1 MQDEI
6 QQRVDRI
13 RRSRSELENHVIDE
27 FFAGHIS
34 RREFVRAGS
43 VVGFSL
49 PLLSFIAACGTGGST
64 GTGTQSST
72 GNVKKGGKIAVG
84 LVSPAHAV
92 DPFKVGD
99 EGGLVVLFQMGE
111 YLAFSDANLKLQPRL
126 AESWS
131 PNQDGSVWTFKI
143 RQGVTFNDAAGT
155 PMTAEDVAATINMHA
170 DPANGSNALS
180 VFKGVVT
187 KGAAKA
193 TDPSTVQVT
202 LDAPNGNFPYLVSS
216 DNYNLIILPKTYNGG
231 FDQPG
236 PKSFVGTGPWKVTS
250 FRTGAGMSTVRNP
263 TYWDKSNTPPLDA
276 VDWTFIADEQ
286 PRILALQGNSVQVV
300 NHFSAS
306 GGQAIFNDQNI
317 NVIDVKAA
325 AHRQVHMR
333 TDMEPFTDKRVRQA
347 VALSLSRPDLV
358 QGLLNG
364 KAQIANDSPFF
375 KLYPSTDPSVAQRS
389 QALDKARQLLSAA
402 GKSSFAV
409 TLTTW
414 RGFEIPDYAQLIQ
427 SSVKKIGGTITLNI
441 TDDSTYYGDAVFG
454 KSPWLDSVMGIT
466 DYGHRGVP
474 NVYLGAPLLS
484 TGTWNSAHFKNPEYD
499 GLVKQYLAAL
509 DLQAQKKLSGK
520 IEQLLVDETP
530 IIFAYNYDTLAG
542 VRSNIANVEITGY
555 GQVNL
560 TKAGFKA

>member
-6 QQRVDRI
+6 QRRVDRI
-13 RRSRSELENHVIDE
+13 RRNRSELENHVIDE
-27 FFAGHIS
+27 FFTGHIS

-43 VVGFSL
+43 VVGLSM
-49 PLLSFIAACGTGGST
+49 PLLSFLVACGTGGGSST
-64 GTGTQSST
+64 GTSTST
-72 GNVKKGGKIAVG
+72 GEVKKGGKITVG
-84 LVSPAHAV
+84 VVSPAHAV

-99 EGGLVVLFQMGE
+99 EGGLVVLYQMGE
-111 YLAFSDANLKLQPRL
+111 YLAFSDPNLKLQPRL

-131 PNQDGSVWTFKI
+131 ANQDGSVWTFKI
-143 RQGVTFNDAAGT
+143 RQGVTFNDGT
-155 PMTAEDVAATINMHA
+155 PMTAEDVAATVNMHA

-180 VFKGVVT
+180 VFKGVLT
-187 KGAAKA
+187 KGGAKA
-193 TDPSTVQVT
+193 TDPTTAQFT

-216 DNYNLIILPKTYNGG
+216 DNYNLIILPKTYNGN
-231 FDQPG
+231 FE
-236 PKSFVGTGPWKVTS
+236 KSFVGTGPWKVVPNS
-250 FRTGAGMSTVRNP
+250 FQTGKGMATMRNP
-263 TYWDKSNTPPLDA
+263 SYWDKANTPPLDA
-276 VDWTFIADEQ
+276 VDWTFIAEEQ
-286 PRILALQGNSVQVV
+286 PRILALQGNTVQVV

-306 GGQAIFNDQNI
+306 GGQALFNDQNI

-364 KAQIANDSPFF
+364 KAQLANDSPFF
-375 KLYPSTDPSVAQRS
+375 KLYPSTDTSVAQRS
-389 QALDKARQLLSAA
+389 LAADKAKQMLSDA
-402 GKSSFAV
+402 GKAGATV

-427 SSVKKIGGTITLNI
+427 SSAKKIGLNINLNI

-474 NVYLGAPLLS
+474 NVYLGAPLVS
-484 TGTWNSAHFKNPEYD
+484 TGTWNSAHFKNPKYD
-499 GLVKQYLAAL
+499 DLVKQYVAAV
-509 DLQAQKKLSGK
+509 DMQTQKKLAGQ
-520 IEQLLVDETP
+520 IEQLLLDETP
-530 IIFAYNYDTLAG
+530 IIFAYNYDTLGG
-542 VRSNIANVEITGY
+542 VRSNIANVVLTGY
-555 GQVNL
+555 GQVDL
-560 TKAGFKA
+560 RKAGIKA

>member
-1 MQDEI
+1 MLNEI

-13 RRSRSELENHVIDE
+13 RRNRSELENHVIDE

-43 VVGFSL
+43 VVGLSL
-49 PLLSFIAACGTGGST
+49 PLLSFIAACGGNAPSGGT
-64 GTGTQSST
+64 SSSSSSS
-72 GNVKKGGKIAVG
+72 NVKKGGKITVG
-84 LVSPAHAV
+84 IVSPAHAV

-131 PNQDGSVWTFKI
+131 ANSDGSVWTFKI
-143 RQGVTFNDAAGT
+143 RQNVTFNDGT
-155 PMTAEDVAATINMHA
+155 PMTAEDVAATVNMHA

-180 VFKGVVT
+180 VFKGVLS
-187 KGAAKA
+187 KGGAKA
-193 TDPSTVQVT
+193 TDASTVQFT
-202 LDAPNGNFPYLVSS
+202 LDAPNGNFPYQVSS

-231 FDQPG
+231 FE
-236 PKSFVGTGPWKVTS
+236 KSFIGTGPWKVTPGS
-250 FRTGAGMSTVRNP
+250 FQTGAGMSTVRNP
-263 TYWDKSNTPPLDA
+263 SYWDKASTPPLDA
-276 VDWTFIADEQ
+276 VDWKFIADEQ

-306 GGQAIFNDQNI
+306 GGQALFTDQNI

-333 TDMEPFTDKRVRQA
+333 TDMDPFTDKRVRQA

-364 KAQIANDSPFF
+364 KAQIANDSPFL
-375 KLYPSTDPSVAQRS
+375 KLYPSTDTSVAQRT
-389 QALDKARQLLSAA
+389 QNLDKAKQLLAAA
-402 GKSSFAV
+402 GKTSFAA
-409 TLTTW
+409 TLSTW

-441 TDDSTYYGDAVFG
+441 TDSSTYYGDAVFG

-484 TGTWNSAHFKNPEYD
+484 SGTWNSAHFKNPQYD
-499 GLVKQYLAAL
+499 DLVKQYVAAV
-509 DLQAQKKLSGK
+509 DLQTQKKLAGQ
-520 IEQLLVDETP
+520 IENLLLDETP
-530 IIFAYNYDTLAG
+530 VIFAYNYDTLAG
-542 VRSNIANVEITGY
+542 IRSNIANVDITGY
-555 GQVNL
+555 GQVDL
-560 TKAGFKA
+560 RKAGIKA

>member
-6 QQRVDRI
+6 QHRVDRI
-13 RRSRSELENHVIDE
+13 RRNRSELENHVIEE
-27 FFAGHIS
+27 FFTGHIS

-43 VVGFSL
+43 VVGLSM
-49 PLLSFIAACGTGGST
+49 PLLSFLVACGTGGGSSSGTST
-64 GTGTQSST
+64 SSS
-72 GNVKKGGKIAVG
+72 GNVKQGGKIAVG
-84 LVSPAHAV
+84 VVSPAHAV

-99 EGGLVVLFQMGE
+99 EGGLVVLYQMGE
-111 YLAFSDANLKLQPRL
+111 YLAFSGPDLKLQPRL

-131 PNQDGSVWTFKI
+131 TNQDGSVWTFKI
-143 RQGVTFNDAAGT
+143 RQGVTFNTGT
-155 PMTAEDVAATINMHA
+155 PMTAEDVAATVNMHA

-180 VFKGVVT
+180 VFKGVLT
-187 KGAAKA
+187 KGGAKA
-193 TDPSTVQVT
+193 TDPNTVQFT

-216 DNYNLIILPKTYNGG
+216 DNYNLIILPKTYNGNFEG
-231 FDQPG
+231 
-236 PKSFVGTGPWKVTS
+236 SFVGTGPWKVTS
-250 FRTGAGMSTVRNP
+250 FQTGKGMTTIRNP
-263 TYWDKSNTPPLDA
+263 TYWDKANTPALDG
-276 VDWTFIADEQ
+276 VDWQFIAEEQ

-375 KLYPSTDPSVAQRS
+375 KLYASADTSIAQRS
-389 QALDKARQLLSAA
+389 QAADKAKQMLSDA
-402 GKSSFAV
+402 GKTGASV

-427 SSVKKIGGTITLNI
+427 SSAKKIGLNINLNI

-474 NVYLGAPLLS
+474 NVYLGAPLVS
-484 TGTWNSAHFKNPEYD
+484 TGTWNSAHFKNPKYD
-499 GLVKQYLAAL
+499 DLVKQYVASV
-509 DLQAQKKLSGK
+509 DLQVQKKLAGQ
-520 IEQLLVDETP
+520 IEQLLLDETP
-530 IIFAYNYDTLAG
+530 IIFAYNYDTLG
-542 VRSNIANVEITGY
+542 GIRSNIANVVITGY
-555 GQVNL
+555 GQVDL
-560 TKAGFKA
+560 RKAGIKA

>member
-1 MQDEI
+1 MHDEI
-6 QQRVDRI
+6 QRRVDRI
-13 RRSRSELENHVIDE
+13 RRNRSELENHVIDE
-27 FFAGHIS
+27 FFSGHIS

-43 VVGFSL
+43 VVGLSL
-49 PLLSFIAACGTGGST
+49 PLLSFIAACGGNAPSGGTSSNS
-64 GTGTQSST
+64 SST
-72 GNVKKGGKIAVG
+72 SVKKGGKITVG
-84 LVSPAHAV
+84 LITPAHAV

-131 PNQDGSVWTFKI
+131 ANSDGSVWTFKI
-143 RQGVTFNDAAGT
+143 RQNVTFNDGT
-155 PMTAEDVAATINMHA
+155 PMTADDVAATVNMHA

-180 VFKGVVT
+180 VFKGVLT
-187 KGAAKA
+187 KGGAKA
-193 TDPSTVQVT
+193 TDASTVQFT

-216 DNYNLIILPKTYNGG
+216 DNYNLIILPKTYNGNFEKG
-231 FDQPG
+231 DKAFI
-236 PKSFVGTGPWKVTS
+236 GTGPWKVTS
-250 FRTGAGMSTVRNP
+250 FQTGQGMSTVRNP
-263 TYWDKSNTPPLDA
+263 SYWDKANTPALDA
-276 VDWTFIADEQ
+276 VDWKFIAEEQ
-286 PRILALQGNSVQVV
+286 PRVLALQGNSVQVV

-306 GGQAIFNDQNI
+306 GGQALFTDQNV

-375 KLYPSTDPSVAQRS
+375 KLYPSTDTAVAQRT
-389 QALDKARQLLSAA
+389 QNLDKAKQLLAAA
-402 GKSSFAV
+402 GKTNFAV
-409 TLTTW
+409 TLSTW
-414 RGFEIPDYAQLIQ
+414 KDYEIPDYAQLIQ

-441 TDDSTYYGDAVFG
+441 TDSSTYYGDAVFG

-474 NVYLGAPLLS
+474 NVYLGAPLVS
-484 TGTWNSAHFKNPEYD
+484 TGTWNSAHFKNPQYD
-499 GLVKQYLAAL
+499 DLVRQYVAAV
-509 DLQAQKKLSGK
+509 DLQTQKKLAAQ
-520 IEQLLVDETP
+520 IENLLLDETP
-530 IIFAYNYDTLAG
+530 IIFAYNYDTLGG

-555 GQVNL
+555 GQL
-560 TKAGFKA
+560 DLRKTGIKA